1 MKSRPVDA
9 RQILE
14 GEPFSYRSAKD
25 GTVFLEYHGR
35 VVKTL
40 SGNAAARFLSA
51 VENLDPS
58 AAQLVMAKLTGNFK
72 HGNEG

>member
-1 MKSRPVDA
+1 MKSRPIDA

-14 GEPFSYRSAKD
+14 GQPFSYRGAKD

-51 VENLDPS
+51 VENLES
-58 AAQLVMAKLTGNFK
+58 AEAQLLMAKLTGNFK
-72 HGNEG
+72 RGNEQ